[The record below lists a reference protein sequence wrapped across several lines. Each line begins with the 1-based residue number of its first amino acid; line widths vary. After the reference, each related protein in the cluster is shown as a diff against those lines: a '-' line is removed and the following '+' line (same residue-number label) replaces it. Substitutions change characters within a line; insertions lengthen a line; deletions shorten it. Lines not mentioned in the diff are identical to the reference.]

1 MYPDWMTKPLEGELT
16 SIGVKALKT
25 PKDVEKALEE
35 KGTTLL
41 VINSVCG
48 CAAGSARPGVKLAL
62 QDKIRPE
69 KIVTVFAGVDLD
81 AVAKARTYIPEYPP
95 SSPSIALFK
104 DKKLVSFLQRENIQ
118 GKSAEGVAEQ
128 LKNIFEKHCRK
139 KLSKFT

>member
-1 MYPDWMTKPLEGELT
+1 MYQDWMTKPLEEELT

-25 PKDVEKALEE
+25 PEDVEKTLKE

-62 QDKIRPE
+62 KNKIKPE
-69 KIVTVFAGVDLD
+69 KAVTVFAGVDLD
-81 AVAKARTYIPEYPP
+81 AVAKARTYITKYPP

-104 DKKLVSFLQRENIQ
+104 DKISLFLAKRRYP
-118 GKSAEGVAEQ
+118 
-128 LKNIFEKHCRK
+128 RK
-139 KLSKFT
+139 RCFCNC